1 MSLAVNV
8 GDAAILI
15 FIILL
20 GCGVLDAAAWLKRRR
35 NAKLSEEKN

>member
-1 MSLAVNV
+1 VSLAANV
-8 GDAAILI
+8 GDAVTLI

-35 NAKLSEEKN
+35 NAESQKSD